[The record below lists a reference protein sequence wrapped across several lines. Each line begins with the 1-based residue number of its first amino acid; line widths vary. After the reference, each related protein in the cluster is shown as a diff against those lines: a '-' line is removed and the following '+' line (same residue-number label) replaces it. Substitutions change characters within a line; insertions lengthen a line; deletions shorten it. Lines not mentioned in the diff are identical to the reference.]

1 LKYQNLNLQQ
11 VKEKNLMGEKLELL
25 IIGGS
30 AAGPTAAGS
39 ARRKAPEANITML
52 EKGEFVSVGS

>member
-1 LKYQNLNLQQ
+1 MTN
-11 VKEKNLMGEKLELL
+11 KLEIL

-30 AAGPTAAGS
+30 AAGPTAAAS
-39 ARRKAPEANITML
+39 ARRKSPEAKITML

>member
-1 LKYQNLNLQQ
+1 
-11 VKEKNLMGEKLELL
+11 MTSKLEIL

-39 ARRKAPEANITML
+39 ARRKSPEADITML

>member
-1 LKYQNLNLQQ
+1 
-11 VKEKNLMGEKLELL
+11 MADKLEIL

-30 AAGPTAAGS
+30 AAGPTAAAN

-52 EKGEFVSVGS
+52 EKGGFVSVGS

>member
-1 LKYQNLNLQQ
+1 
-11 VKEKNLMGEKLELL
+11 MGKKLEVV

-30 AAGPTAAGS
+30 AAGPTAASS
-39 ARRKAPEANITML
+39 ARRKASEANITML

>member
-1 LKYQNLNLQQ
+1 
-11 VKEKNLMGEKLELL
+11 MAEKLEIL

-39 ARRKAPEANITML
+39 ARRKSPEANITML

>member
-1 LKYQNLNLQQ
+1 MAEQ
-11 VKEKNLMGEKLELL
+11 LEVV

-30 AAGPTAAGS
+30 AAGPTAASS
-39 ARRKAPEANITML
+39 ARRKSPEVKITML

>member
-1 LKYQNLNLQQ
+1 
-11 VKEKNLMGEKLELL
+11 MATKLEIL

-30 AAGPTAAGS
+30 AAGPTAAAN

-52 EKGEFVSVGS
+52 EQGDFVSVGA

>member
-1 LKYQNLNLQQ
+1 MA
-11 VKEKNLMGEKLELL
+11 KNLEIL

-39 ARRKAPEANITML
+39 ARRKASEAHITML
-52 EKGEFVSVGS
+52 EKGAFVSVGS